1 MSDTNIVSIDDS
13 FRLEKST
20 QTASRTNNDLL
31 QLIYLTYV
39 EIGML
44 EKRDSHAM
52 SLPAIRQ
59 LPLYDR
65 GKGSPNTVQRHVG
78 QRQLVVILVPAAVV
92 VVIVVV
98 AIHPT

>member
-1 MSDTNIVSIDDS
+1 MSCRNTVPIDNTS
-13 FRLEKST
+13 RPEIPI